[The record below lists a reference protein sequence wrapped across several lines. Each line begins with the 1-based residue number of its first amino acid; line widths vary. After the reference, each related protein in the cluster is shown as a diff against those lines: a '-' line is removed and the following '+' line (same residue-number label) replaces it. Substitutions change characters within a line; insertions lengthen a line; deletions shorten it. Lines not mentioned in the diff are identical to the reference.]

1 MKRSH
6 LNLLSFSFILAIT
19 LSCGK
24 SLPDL
29 TDIDLAVWQQDRNGC
44 LGKRAAMETSLEK
57 QKNRLLGLSE
67 AQIGTLLGRPD
78 DNELYKR
85 NQKFYHYAI
94 QASKNCGGV
103 PVGTTPK
110 ELVIRFTAMGIAN
123 EVSIE

>member
-6 LNLLSFSFILAIT
+6 LSLLLFSLIIS
-19 LSCGK
+19 SCGK

-29 TDIDLAVWQQDRNGC
+29 KDIDLAVWQQDRNGC
-44 LGKRAAMETSLEK
+44 LGKRASMESSLEQ
-57 QKNRLLGLSE
+57 QKNKLLGLSE

-94 QASKNCGGV
+94 QPSKNCGAL
-103 PVGTTPK
+103 PPDSTPK
-110 ELVIRFTAMGIAN
+110 ELIIRFTAMGIAN